1 MIMSSRC
8 GTWLPIRLSLTS
20 TCNCFV
26 LLLERTNYSRILSSD
41 HLLAGFL
48 CSLLQPSSPLSL
60 YHQLTHS
67 MPSGVLATTPPAT
80 VSHSVCTPAS
90 TLPDGDSAWNAQLP
104 HNPIFVKS
112 INHLRKT
119 IPIFS
124 VLILPPSTTESSGH
138 EFGPSG
144 SQL

>member
-67 MPSGVLATTPPAT
+67 VPSGVLTTTPPAT

-112 INHLRKT
+112 INHLRKLF
-119 IPIFS
+119 PLS
-124 VLILPPSTTESSGH
+124 VSHLGHHSTTQH
-138 EFGPSG
+138 NRIIWP
-144 SQL
+144 